1 MPSKRILEEKLLK
14 LSEEQD
20 ALQDQMN
27 KDRLYILKLNTD
39 IEQVRQDIK
48 SL

>member
-27 KDRLYILKLNTD
+27 KDRLHILKLNSD